1 MSGDT
6 DPQLAPQADPL
17 GAMQDLKRSLNRMLW
32 VLIVACVVQAIA
44 VIFMA
49 VKTGTTVGPAATAY
63 PPSGPQLIPA
73 QAWICLTA
81 RFWSDSGRGQSG
93 SGCGD
98 GARGA
103 VERFQGRHVQPG
115 ESSGHSLAK
124 LGARL

>member
-49 VKTGTTVGPAATAY
+49 VKTAQLFAMLPLLTLLLGP
-63 PPSGPQLIPA
+63 S
-73 QAWICLTA
+73 
-81 RFWSDSGRGQSG
+81 
-93 SGCGD
+93 
-98 GARGA
+98 
-103 VERFQGRHVQPG
+103 
-115 ESSGHSLAK
+115 
-124 LGARL
+124 